1 MATFTISRA
10 APVALAAGLLLGS
23 GCMTMFEEQQQQTA
37 RQEQELLRMQEQ
49 VRALS
54 GRIEGIE
61 METQRLARDAEQL
74 RRSVEASS
82 QAGVRS
88 LQPQVEELQR
98 RVADLAAARE
108 RDKQAIID
116 DISRKMA
123 SLMRGSGGGGG
134 GSSRSSTPRSGGASE
149 GYEHVVRSGETLSAI
164 AQAYGV
170 SASAILR
177 ENNLSNGNMLREGQK
192 LFIPKK

>member
-1 MATFTISRA
+1 M
-10 APVALAAGLLLGS
+10 
-23 GCMTMFEEQQQQTA
+23 QTA
-37 RQEQELLRMQEQ
+37 RQEQEMLRIQEQ

-61 METQRLARDAEQL
+61 METQRLARESEQL
-74 RRSVEASS
+74 RRSVEAST

-98 RVADLAAARE
+98 RVSELAAARE

-123 SLMRGSGGGGG
+123 GLMRGSGGGGG
-134 GSSRSSTPRSGGASE
+134 SSRGSASRSGGASE

-170 SASAILR
+170 STSVILR
-177 ENNLSNGNMLREGQK
+177 ENNLANGNVLREGQK